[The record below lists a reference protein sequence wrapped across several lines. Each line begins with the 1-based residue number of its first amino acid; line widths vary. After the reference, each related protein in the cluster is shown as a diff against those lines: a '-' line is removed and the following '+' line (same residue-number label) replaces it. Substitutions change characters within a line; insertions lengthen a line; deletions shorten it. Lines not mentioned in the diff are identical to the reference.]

1 MSKEVI
7 AKNEQEWWKLV
18 RQSLANWNAENHEDD
33 NMGIQEWIG
42 ELGPKIYGWYVIRD
56 RFGIQKPSLTGFE
69 DEDEDEDEDNY

>member
-42 ELGPKIYGWYVIRD
+42 ELGRKIY
-56 RFGIQKPSLTGFE
+56 
-69 DEDEDEDEDNY
+69 